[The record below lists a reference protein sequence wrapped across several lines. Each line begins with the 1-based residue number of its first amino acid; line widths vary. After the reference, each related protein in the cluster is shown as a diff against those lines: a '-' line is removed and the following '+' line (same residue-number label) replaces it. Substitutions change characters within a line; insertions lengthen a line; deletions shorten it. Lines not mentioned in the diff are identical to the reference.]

1 MDERIIKFRVGVMV
15 VSTVFIGGLLVLL
28 FGDTG
33 SIVRGHYTIHI
44 HFSDA
49 PGVTEGT
56 PVRKSGILIGRVT
69 KVDFADQGGVNVTA
83 EIRNDVKLYRS
94 EVPQVTGSL
103 LGGDVVIQF
112 MRRCARPPAVRAS
125 ARERRTADPP
135 ARHSR
140 LPRPK
145 APAAQ
150 GEVLIGEG
158 DYLEG
163 VVAPSPV
170 QVITNLEGNLATA
183 VDSLSNAGDEVAK
196 VATSINRLL
205 AGNEDKIDHI
215 IDGMEATLG
224 SFQKALANIDDVIGN
239 PEVRENLREAIKEM
253 PQLLSDTRSTMN
265 TMKTTVESVDRN
277 LRNLEGFTGPLGDR
291 GEQIVSRADQADCP
305 VGYDARGILRL
316 RPQAQQRR
324 RLAGQDHARSDLVSE
339 PGQGHAQHRAID
351 VRVASD
357 RGRRPG
363 VRRQDRPPSRVAG
376 RPRRDPEE
384 PRHEVAW
391 LESAVRLRR
400 GSDEGQSLGHA
411 SSATSVQSADLFAPT
426 YRLNGCVGLVTAG
439 GDAGRPGRACGS
451 GKGAV
456 GGGGSGD
463 CGTPAP

>member
-112 MRRCARPPAVRAS
+112 VRRARPPS
-125 ARERRTADPP
+125 SEPPPETRTADPP
-135 ARHSR
+135 GGKSAAAT
-140 LPRPK
+140 K

-163 VVAPSPV
+163 VVTPSPV

-224 SFQKALANIDDVIGN
+224 SFQKTLANIDDVIGN

-291 GEQIVSRADQADCP
+291 GEQIVSRADQAIARLDTMLVEFSDFGRKLNSGEGSLGKIMRDPTLYQNLDKATRNIAQLTCELRP
-305 VGYDARGILRL
+305 IVADARVFADKI
-316 RPQAQQRR
+316 
-324 RLAGQDHARSDLVSE
+324 ARHPELL
-339 PGQGHAQHRAID
+339 
-351 VRVASD
+351 
-357 RGRRPG
+357 G
-363 VRRQDRPPSRVAG
+363 VRGAIQKS
-376 RPRRDPEE
+376 
-384 PRHEVAW
+384 
-391 LESAVRLRR
+391 
-400 GSDEGQSLGHA
+400 
-411 SSATSVQSADLFAPT
+411 
-426 YRLNGCVGLVTAG
+426 
-439 GDAGRPGRACGS
+439 PGT
-451 GKGAV
+451 K
-456 GGGGSGD
+456 
-463 CGTPAP
+463 

>member
-15 VSTVFIGGLLVLL
+15 VSTIFIGGLLVLL

-69 KVDFADQGGVNVTA
+69 KVAFADQGGVNVTA
-83 EIRNDVKLYRS
+83 EIRSDVKLYRS

-112 MRRCARPPAVRAS
+112 VRRTRPSTSEPPPGAVP
-125 ARERRTADPP
+125 ETQTADPP
-135 ARHSR
+135 ADKSGAA
-140 LPRPK
+140 PK
-145 APAAQ
+145 APAGQ

-163 VVAPSPV
+163 VVSPSPV

-205 AGNEDKIDHI
+205 AGNEEKIDHI

-224 SFQKALANIDDVIGN
+224 SFQKTLDNIDDVIGK
-239 PEVRENLREAIKEM
+239 PEVRENLRQAIAEM

-291 GEQIVSRADQADCP
+291 GEQIVSRADQAIKRLDTMLLEFSDFGRKLNSGEGSLGKIMRDPALYQNLDKATRNIAQLTCELRP
-305 VGYDARGILRL
+305 IVADARVFADKI
-316 RPQAQQRR
+316 
-324 RLAGQDHARSDLVSE
+324 ARHPELL
-339 PGQGHAQHRAID
+339 
-351 VRVASD
+351 
-357 RGRRPG
+357 G
-363 VRRQDRPPSRVAG
+363 VRGAIQKS
-376 RPRRDPEE
+376 
-384 PRHEVAW
+384 
-391 LESAVRLRR
+391 
-400 GSDEGQSLGHA
+400 
-411 SSATSVQSADLFAPT
+411 
-426 YRLNGCVGLVTAG
+426 
-439 GDAGRPGRACGS
+439 PGT
-451 GKGAV
+451 K
-456 GGGGSGD
+456 
-463 CGTPAP
+463 